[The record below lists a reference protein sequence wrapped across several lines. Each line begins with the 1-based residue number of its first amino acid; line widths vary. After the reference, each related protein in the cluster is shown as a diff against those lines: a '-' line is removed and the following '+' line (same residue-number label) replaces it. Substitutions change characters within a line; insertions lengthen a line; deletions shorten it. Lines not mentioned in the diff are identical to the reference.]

1 MRPRSPMR
9 RASART
15 AVYWVAL
22 ALALVV
28 GAMPLV
34 PPAVEQDPG
43 AASFSTDRALAH
55 VAAVARR
62 PHPVGS
68 AANGIIRNYI
78 LSELR
83 DLGLEPEIQTVEASD
98 YFGDSGRPIQMD
110 NVIARVR
117 GTAST
122 GAVAVVG
129 HYDSVPWSP
138 GANDDA
144 SAVAVMLESA
154 RAILAGEPVRNDVLL
169 VFTDGEEPAP
179 RLGSTAFVDHHP
191 SADDIQFVIN
201 LEAAGSAGPS
211 LLLETSGPD
220 RWVIERYIA
229 GVPHPAAFS
238 FLTGISELIGGSNTD
253 FASFRDSG
261 IAGVEFVYAHGSP
274 IYHTP
279 ADVIDRVSRRSL
291 QQHGAN
297 TLALVRSIGDDDF
310 SATRDS
316 SNAVFFTVGRS
327 LVVRYNAVW
336 AVATSVIAG
345 VLLAAAIWRRR
356 ATLRV
361 LRSFAVVLGT
371 VVSVAI
377 IQTLLWIL
385 VAGRREMMGIA
396 ESYAYLG
403 VLVVLGV
410 VLRSAAHRVL
420 PGRWSAPSPLGVLIT
435 WWLISLLLV
444 LAEPAMSYLLGLPVL
459 LGAWSMLVWEA
470 DNGHRLTRVMAT
482 ATACLAVVLAVP
494 AIDILYQFAQ
504 PRPGNID
511 SEVLA
516 AIALPLVYAMLV
528 IEVVASFSPNAIL
541 RGEQVASRPT

>member
-253 FASFRDSG
+253 FAPFRDSG

-279 ADVIDRVSRRSL
+279 R
-291 QQHGAN
+291 
-297 TLALVRSIGDDDF
+297 T
-310 SATRDS
+310 
-316 SNAVFFTVGRS
+316 
-327 LVVRYNAVW
+327 
-336 AVATSVIAG
+336 
-345 VLLAAAIWRRR
+345 
-356 ATLRV
+356 
-361 LRSFAVVLGT
+361 
-371 VVSVAI
+371 
-377 IQTLLWIL
+377 
-385 VAGRREMMGIA
+385 
-396 ESYAYLG
+396 
-403 VLVVLGV
+403 
-410 VLRSAAHRVL
+410 
-420 PGRWSAPSPLGVLIT
+420 
-435 WWLISLLLV
+435 
-444 LAEPAMSYLLGLPVL
+444 
-459 LGAWSMLVWEA
+459 
-470 DNGHRLTRVMAT
+470 
-482 ATACLAVVLAVP
+482 
-494 AIDILYQFAQ
+494 
-504 PRPGNID
+504 
-511 SEVLA
+511 
-516 AIALPLVYAMLV
+516 
-528 IEVVASFSPNAIL
+528 
-541 RGEQVASRPT
+541 

>member
-1 MRPRSPMR
+1 M
-9 RASART
+9 
-15 AVYWVAL
+15 AL
-22 ALALVV
+22 GLALVV

-34 PPAVEQDPG
+34 PTTVEHESG
-43 AASFSTDRALAH
+43 AASFSTERALGHIA
-55 VAAVARR
+55 VVARR

-68 AANGIIRNYI
+68 AENGVVRNYI
-78 LSELR
+78 LSQLR
-83 DLGLEPEIQTVEASD
+83 SLGLEPEIQTVDVSD
-98 YFGDSGRPIQMD
+98 YYGDSGRPIQVA
-110 NVIARVR
+110 NVVARIR

-154 RAILAGEPVRNDVLL
+154 RAILAGDAVRNDVLL

-179 RLGSTAFVDHHP
+179 RFGSTAFVDHHP

-220 RWVIERYIA
+220 RWVVERYIA

-238 FLTGISELIGGSNTD
+238 FLTGMSELIGGSNTD
-253 FASFRDSG
+253 FAPFRDGG

-279 ADVIDRVSRRSL
+279 ADAIGRVSPRSL

-297 TLALVRSIGDDDF
+297 ALALVRSIGDDDL
-310 SATRDS
+310 SAPRDS
-316 SNAVFFTVGRS
+316 SNVVFFTVGRS
-327 LVVRYNAVW
+327 HVVRFNAPW
-336 AVATSVIAG
+336 AVATMLVAG
-345 VLLAAAIWRRR
+345 VLLAVTTWRRR
-356 ATLRV
+356 TTLPV
-361 LRSFAVVLGT
+361 LGTLAVVLGT
-371 VVSVAI
+371 VVSVVI
-377 IQTLLWIL
+377 IETLLWIL
-385 VAGRREMMGIA
+385 VAGRRETMGIA

-403 VLVVLGV
+403 VLVALGV
-410 VLRSAAHRVL
+410 ALRSAGHRLL
-420 PGRWSAPSPLGVLIT
+420 PGRWSALSPLGVLVT
-435 WWLISLLLV
+435 WWSILFLLV
-444 LAEPAMSYLLGLPVL
+444 LADPAMSYLLGLPVL
-459 LGAWSMLVWEA
+459 LGAATMLVWQA
-470 DNGHRLTRVMAT
+470 DDGHRLTRVAAT
-482 ATACLAVVLAVP
+482 ATSFIALVLAVP

-511 SEVLA
+511 SEILA
-516 AIALPLVYAMLV
+516 AIALPIAYTMLLVEL
-528 IEVVASFSPNAIL
+528 VASLRPNAGR
-541 RGEQVASRPT
+541 RGELRASHSP